1 MVAEPKKLSNLQ
13 IELLKYFAYDISDE
27 QLVEIKILLSNYF
40 AEKATQR
47 MDELW
52 EERGWSE
59 ETMRQWGQEHMRTP
73 NNE

>member
-27 QLVEIKILLSNYF
+27 QLVEIKLLLSNYF

-73 NNE
+73 NNG